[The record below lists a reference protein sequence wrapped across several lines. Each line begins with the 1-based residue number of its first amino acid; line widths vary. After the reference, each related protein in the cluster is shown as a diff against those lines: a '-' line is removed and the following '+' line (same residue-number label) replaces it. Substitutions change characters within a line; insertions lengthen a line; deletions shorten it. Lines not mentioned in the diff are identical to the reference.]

1 MLPREHRLRRSG
13 DFARVRREGRAWSHP
28 WLVVT
33 AVPNGGTV
41 SRVGFTVSK
50 RVGKAH
56 VRNLVRRRLRE
67 ATRAYLP
74 ELAPGYDIVIISR
87 PALASQPFAALAGAL
102 AQQLR
107 HARLLARPATP

>member
-1 MLPREHRLRRSG
+1 M
-13 DFARVRREGRAWSHP
+13 
-28 WLVVT
+28 
-33 AVPNGGTV
+33 

-67 ATRAYLP
+67 AMRRYLSR
-74 ELAPGYDIVIISR
+74 LAPGYDIVVISR
-87 PALASQPFAALAGAL
+87 PSLAAQPFAALTEAL

-107 HARLLARPATP
+107 MARLLDRPGSQ

>member
-1 MLPREHRLRRSG
+1 
-13 DFARVRREGRAWSHP
+13 
-28 WLVVT
+28 
-33 AVPNGGTV
+33 V

-67 ATRAYLP
+67 AMRACLR
-74 ELAPGYDIVIISR
+74 ELAPGYDVVIISK
-87 PALASQPFAALAGAL
+87 PALADQPYVALGGVL

-107 HARLLARPATP
+107 HARLLSRAGAS